1 MFIAILIVTFA
12 VQMLIVQYGGRYMR
26 AVPLTWAQNGWCAL
40 IGAISLIV
48 GLLLKF
54 VPARWFEW
62 IRLEEK
68 EMSPEEEQAS
78 MMATLRKSHT
88 MRDSKLSKRS
98 STRKV
103 RDLDEEGYKAIN

>member
-26 AVPLTWAQNGWCAL
+26 AVPLTWEQNGYCAL

-48 GLLLKF
+48 GLLLKL

-68 EMSPEEEQAS
+68 EMSPEEE
-78 MMATLRKSHT
+78 
-88 MRDSKLSKRS
+88 
-98 STRKV
+98 
-103 RDLDEEGYKAIN
+103 